1 MAWAIAACTLFLL
14 WQFLTVHYGRGGNW
28 TALFLTGKSLAIPPD
43 LAPGTYEFPGQGY
56 DGQMYR
62 YEAHDLFLRRGY
74 VKYLDGPAQRL
85 HRILVPAL
93 AYLLVAGYQPWIDGS
108 YIAVIAI
115 FVLLGAYWLSRWA
128 VLAGRHPAWALGF
141 LLVPAT
147 LISMDRLT
155 IDVSI
160 AAFTVAF
167 AYYWRTGAWTR
178 LFLVL
183 VLACL
188 ARESGVLLAGGC
200 CLAELFSR
208 RIVRAVVWA
217 SSALP
222 AFVWYL
228 YVRRTFPEQTHFGVP
243 TWVAN
248 RIAGGIFFR
257 MLHPLHYPL
266 SPMLDAVARAGDVI
280 AFAAVLAAALLAIP
294 LLRGSPRSP
303 MAIAAILFVALVF
316 VLTEP
321 AFWNDV
327 NTHARVFSPLL
338 LLVALGSME
347 SEGGERWLKSPWW
360 TGLVPIILV
369 DLRLSMQ
376 FAGAAGGIIRGVLR

>member
-1 MAWAIAACTLFLL
+1 MAWATAACVLFLL
-14 WQFLTVHYGRGGNW
+14 WQFLTVHYNRGGNW
-28 TALFLTGKSLAIPPD
+28 TALFLTGKSMAIPPD
-43 LAPGTYEFPGQGY
+43 LAPGTYEFPGKGY

-62 YEAHDLFLRRGY
+62 YEAHDLFMRHGY

-128 VLAGRHPAWALGF
+128 VLVGRHPVWALGF

-167 AYYWRTGAWTR
+167 AYYWRTAAWTR
-178 LFLVL
+178 LFIVL

-188 ARESGVLLAGGC
+188 ARETAVLLVGGC
-200 CLAELFSR
+200 CLAELLNR
-208 RIVRAVVWA
+208 RMVRAVIWA

-222 AFVWYL
+222 AFVWFM
-228 YVRRTFPEQTHFGVP
+228 YVRRAFPEPTHFGVP

-248 RIAGGIFFR
+248 GIDGGIFIR

-266 SPMLDAVARAGDVI
+266 PPLLDDVARSGDVI
-280 AFAAVLAAALLAIP
+280 AFAAVLVAVFLAIL
-294 LLRGSPRSP
+294 LLRAHPRSP
-303 MAIAAILFVALVF
+303 MAIAAILFVVLVLLMTTP
-316 VLTEP
+316 V
-321 AFWNDV
+321 FWNDI

-338 LLVALGSME
+338 LLVAMGLMDGG
-347 SEGGERWLKSPWW
+347 GGERLKIPWW
-360 TGLVPIILV
+360 TGLVPAILV

-376 FAGAAGGIIRGVLR
+376 FASNAGAIIRGLLR